1 MCSSTVRQ
9 ATAWLL
15 SEIGCSCRAV
25 EDRVTALTAVR
36 ERRPD
41 VALVDYRLRGGDD
54 GIAVVRAL
62 REQIPGLPAAIVSGD
77 IGPEQLQAV
86 EAAGLRLLHKPLSPQ
101 LLQMELHLVLGQREG
116 AHEPT

>member
-1 MCSSTVRQ
+1 M
-9 ATAWLL
+9 
-15 SEIGCSCRAV
+15 
-25 EDRVTALTAVR
+25 
-36 ERRPD
+36 
-41 VALVDYRLRGGDD
+41 ALVDYRLRGGDD